1 MQQICTYPYV
11 IYIQGES
18 KNVICSAW
26 KKLYLFCATLL
37 YVVFSIFA
45 ENLQNYN
52 KKIHNFLFWSNFYGK
67 LVFQWFLSF
76 QLNNVYL
83 IVQNIQKKGTT
94 EFKYFSLKI
103 RPELKIA
110 NFLITILRYFCGKN
124 SINFVTARQNKALR
138 VYKLFYPF

>member
-11 IYIQGES
+11 IYMQGES

-26 KKLYLFCATLL
+26 KKMYLFCATLL

-52 KKIHNFLFWSNFYGK
+52 KKIHNFLFWYNFYGK

-83 IVQNIQKKGTT
+83 I
-94 EFKYFSLKI
+94 L
-103 RPELKIA
+103 
-110 NFLITILRYFCGKN
+110 
-124 SINFVTARQNKALR
+124 
-138 VYKLFYPF
+138 